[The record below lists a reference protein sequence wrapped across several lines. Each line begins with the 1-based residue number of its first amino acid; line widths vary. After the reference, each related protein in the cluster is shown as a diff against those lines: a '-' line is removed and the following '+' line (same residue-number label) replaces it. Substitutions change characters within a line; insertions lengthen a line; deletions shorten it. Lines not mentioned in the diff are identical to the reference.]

1 MNWEQSC
8 IALNICKEAFANLPL
23 KTKDNAV
30 LYEKLAQPLRLTAKK
45 LHSIRIEL
53 NILNKNV

>member
-8 IALNICKEAFANLPL
+8 IALNMCKEAFANLPI
-23 KTKDNAV
+23 KTKDNADT
-30 LYEKLAQPLRLTAKK
+30 YEKLAQPLRAAAKA
-45 LHSIRIEL
+45 LHSIRINL